1 MKKYL
6 KLLKETNL
14 FEGIDESAIEALL
27 GCLNAKQ
34 SHFSE
39 GEYLIRQGERVD
51 RIFVLAEGRLHVQSE
66 DFWGNR
72 NIFTAISTGEVFGQA
87 YLSGEAIMNDVV
99 AVEPSIV
106 ISFDA
111 DRVLTTC
118 SSACRFHTQVIR
130 NLFFALSKNNVRL
143 VTKLSHIS
151 KRTTRAK
158 LMDYLSLMAKK
169 AGSPSFTI
177 PFDRQQLADYLSV
190 ERSSLS
196 AELGKMQKEGL
207 LQTNRSR
214 FTLM

>member
-14 FEGIDESAIEALL
+14 FEGIDESAIEAML
-27 GCLNAKQ
+27 GCLNANK

-39 GEYLIRQGERVD
+39 GEYLIRQGERID

-72 NIFTAISTGEVFGQA
+72 NIFTSISTGEVFGQA

-143 VTKLSHIS
+143 VTKLAHIS